1 MPAKRK
7 VVAVIDD
14 NLGILGAMSRLLSGF
29 GDDTELYASAKKF
42 LDAAITTEAICLIV
56 DIELGENCGIEFAQH
71 LAKAGFAMPIIF
83 MTADD
88 NESVKRRAMEIGCVA
103 FLPKPF
109 SADVLIEALVSISQN
124 LLPNEQITYRA
135 RLHRIIYLF
144 PTIMFVLGV
153 LLALGGGSWIAGGA
167 LGVIG
172 LVLLLPPWIKS
183 SSSEFAITNKRVLIK
198 VGLIRRHSLELLL
211 QKVEG
216 IGVDQGFL
224 GRILGYGTITIS
236 GVGGTKEAFRMISN
250 PLEFRRQVQASLS
263 S

>member
-1 MPAKRK
+1 
-7 VVAVIDD
+7 
-14 NLGILGAMSRLLSGF
+14 MS
-29 GDDTELYASAKKF
+29 Y
-42 LDAAITTEAICLIV
+42 V
-56 DIELGENCGIEFAQH
+56 
-71 LAKAGFAMPIIF
+71 
-83 MTADD
+83 
-88 NESVKRRAMEIGCVA
+88 ES
-103 FLPKPF
+103 
-109 SADVLIEALVSISQN
+109 N

-144 PTIMFVLGV
+144 PAVMLVIAFLVG
-153 LLALGGGSWIAGGA
+153 LGGGSWIAGSA

-183 SSSEFAITNKRVLIK
+183 ISSEFAITNKRILIK

-224 GRILGYGTITIS
+224 GRVLGYGTITVS

-250 PLEFRRQVQASLS
+250 PLEFRRQVQTSLAS
-263 S
+263 